1 MHALWRLAEIAG
13 VEDDFNA
20 KQVDTIADLSV
31 FQVEGRY
38 PTDRSAL
45 LDANPPERF
54 KDLYDRTKEVL
65 SCLDSLLR

>member
-1 MHALWRLAEIAG
+1 
-13 VEDDFNA
+13 
-20 KQVDTIADLSV
+20 
-31 FQVEGRY
+31 
-38 PTDRSAL
+38 L